1 MNKQLR
7 FATLS
12 KYPPYRS
19 GHAKQALWNNMALAA
34 LTGAEHHQVT
44 YCGASA
50 DPEDEAGPGVRVHH
64 VKEVRGNRR
73 VPDGHLLHAV
83 GSELFRIVLDND
95 IDVIN
100 TYYIDPHAAIANR
113 AADALA
119 LLGKRPIVIHS
130 IEGSDVLDSV
140 CEHLGDGSAGLLL
153 GDVIRA
159 DVLCTVSDYTA
170 RQFLAGAESVGGA
183 RIADWLAESIA
194 LRYPGLPPA
203 AFAQPSPER
212 LGEFRERS
220 GLRQDSVLISTIGRL
235 EEEKGLDTIVAMA
248 ELAADRQPA
257 YEFVIAGTGSLAERL
272 LAQAEA
278 LPNLA
283 VTPSISSRDAQSLRA
298 ASAVG
303 VFPTRVI
310 PGFIETFCVAA
321 LEYQA
326 LGIPVLAGAIGG
338 VPEATPDERSLVKPG
353 TPAADWLA
361 RIEATLDGWAE
372 RSAVAGD
379 FAANFT
385 SAVSAQRLLD
395 LASLAAD
402 RPNRSAPLKPLL
414 ADDYLSQWGTR
425 RERVL
430 AEGPDPAQHLGPAQR
445 AGDLGQVGGLAGA
458 GEQHPD
464 DRRGVGDRARIGV
477 RVLLVVLLP
486 EREPEA
492 AR

>member
-19 GHAKQALWNNMALAA
+19 GHAKQALWNNIALAA
-34 LTGAEHHQVT
+34 LTGAEQHQVT

-50 DPEDEAGPGVRVHH
+50 DPEDDAGPGVQVHH
-64 VKEVRGNRR
+64 VKEARGNRR
-73 VPDGHLLHAV
+73 VPDGHLLRAI
-83 GSELFRIVLDND
+83 GAELYRIVLNND

-113 AADALA
+113 TADALA
-119 LLGKRPIVIHS
+119 LLGRRPIVIHS

-140 CEHLGDGSAGLLL
+140 CEHLGDGSAGLLF

-170 RQFLAGAESVGGA
+170 RQFLAGAEATGGA
-183 RIADWLAESIA
+183 RLADRLAESIA

-203 AFAQPSPER
+203 AFARPSQGS
-212 LGEFRERS
+212 LAEFRERT

-248 ELAADRQPA
+248 ELAADRQPG

-272 LAQAEA
+272 LGRAEA
-278 LPNLA
+278 LPNLTVA
-283 VTPSISSRDAQSLRA
+283 PGISSRDAQALRA
-298 ASAVG
+298 ASGVG
-303 VFPTRVI
+303 VFPTRII

-326 LGIPVLAGAIGG
+326 LAIPVLAGAIGG
-338 VPEATPDERSLVKPG
+338 VREATPDGRSLVAPG
-353 TPAADWLA
+353 TPAADWLG
-361 RIEATLDGWAE
+361 RIEATLAGRAE

-379 FAANFT
+379 FAAKFT
-385 SAVSAQRLLD
+385 SAVSAQRLAD
-395 LASLAAD
+395 LAAAAAD
-402 RPNRSAPLKPLL
+402 RPNRDAPMKAADAATDGYL
-414 ADDYLSQWGTR
+414 ARWR
-425 RERVL
+425 
-430 AEGPDPAQHLGPAQR
+430 PA
-445 AGDLGQVGGLAGA
+445 VS
-458 GEQHPD
+458 
-464 DRRGVGDRARIGV
+464 
-477 RVLLVVLLP
+477 
-486 EREPEA
+486 
-492 AR
+492 